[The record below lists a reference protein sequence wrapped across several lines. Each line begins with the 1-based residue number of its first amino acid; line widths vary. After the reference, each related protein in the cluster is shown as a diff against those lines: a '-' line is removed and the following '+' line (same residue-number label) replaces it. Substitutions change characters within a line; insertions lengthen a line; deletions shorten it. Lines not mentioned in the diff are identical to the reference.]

1 MKEFIKYEILL
12 KIGDENRSIV
22 IDKPSFIIGR
32 SQKNDISIQ
41 HDLVSREHLKVFLK
55 EDEIY
60 IEELGSSNGSWHNGV
75 RLNARKSVLFTN
87 DTPIKL
93 GSDSGPVIWIKCLF
107 NHIDE
112 PGIIL
117 EENPEQNSTVFKDDD
132 FEEVTLVRKNPLIE
146 KTKIQN
152 NVLALKSDRVANDE
166 LAEVQLP
173 KVSNGI
179 ESTRSEPFQ
188 TSSRNSPVEKIRS
201 VKMLKDLPVR
211 AAVEPDLL
219 VQMKNLLDIEAENA
233 AKQSKR
239 EADEIKEASQKK
251 GEEIL
256 ARARSEAIAER
267 IKTEEQT
274 KLAQEKAFAEIE
286 KLKIANDKKIELL
299 LSKAQ
304 KDSNAILQK
313 NTSEANKIKAD
324 AERYSEELK
333 LKANEQSKKTILES
347 ENFANSKHEE
357 YKQIEDENQ
366 QKLKKINETFQ
377 DLRSKV
383 DALKQSEFEA
393 QNNYDNLVRN
403 IRLEDERIKNER
415 ISLEQ
420 LRLDLATSKKES
432 EQQLA
437 DLRFEERNLKA
448 HHETILLEQKLLVTQ
463 IISEGQQAKILK
475 DNLIIENSV
484 LKNDKE
490 KLERTIRETEA
501 DHYKQI
507 QKLDQL
513 KKDDDIAQTEL
524 LNTKEQQKRILV
536 EIESQKNLIKTS
548 MLKLQSDESIIQEK
562 VQKLNATSI
571 ELNHKI
577 EREAREFE
585 IQKTEN
591 ISMLQIEK
599 NKQLKII
606 EQEVEISRTAYS
618 EEVVKFKNLK
628 AKMNQE
634 VERIKLDFESFV
646 KKNKEEE
653 QLIQRAFLQEA
664 EKQKMESNNQINQ
677 LKNKFENLN
686 AQLTRDHLDA
696 KKSLSSEISKIDLS
710 KRQLDLE
717 YKILMDAQQEKIS
730 KMEIEF
736 AQKKLVVEKKA
747 DEEKQNIATE
757 IATLRLSLNEI
768 KEAELS
774 NIRVIKENAQKD
786 FYSKKSERA
795 RAVTTNLDG
804 VFLTEL
810 NKHRNKKMND
820 LFIESISKE
829 MSNLIYD
836 TLMEKVQVDK
846 VRLEFAMKVK
856 TNAKEEATFIRKLMT
871 IVFIISLIFLAI
883 KFVPQLLKEEEVTH
897 SKLNPQKKNKQ

>member
-1 MKEFIKYEILL
+1 VKEFIKYEILL
-12 KIGDENRSIV
+12 KVGDENRSIV

-55 EDEIY
+55 GDEIY

-75 RLNARKSVLFTN
+75 KLKARKSVLFSN

-93 GSDSGPVIWIKCLF
+93 GNDSGPVIWIKCLF
-107 NHIDE
+107 NLINE
-112 PGIIL
+112 PVEIPR
-117 EENPEQNSTVFKDDD
+117 ETPDRNSNAFKVDD
-132 FEEVTLVRKNPLIE
+132 FEEVTLVRNNPLIE
-146 KTKIQN
+146 KTNIQN
-152 NVLALKSDRVANDE
+152 NVLALKSDKIALDE
-166 LAEVQLP
+166 LGEVPLP
-173 KVSNGI
+173 RVSNGF

-256 ARARSEAIAER
+256 AKARSEAIAER

-274 KLAQEKAFAEIE
+274 RLAQEKAYAEIE
-286 KLKIANDKKIELL
+286 KLKIANDKKIESL

-324 AERYSEELK
+324 AERYSEDLK

-347 ENFANSKHEE
+347 ENFANTKHEE
-357 YKQIEDENQ
+357 FKQIEEENQ
-366 QKLKKINETFQ
+366 QKLKKINETYLE
-377 DLRSKV
+377 LRSKI

-393 QNNYDNLVRN
+393 QNNYDNLIRN

-432 EQQLA
+432 EQQLS

-448 HHETILLEQKLLVTQ
+448 QHETILLEQKLLVTQ

-475 DNLIIENSV
+475 DNLIIENSA

-513 KKDDDIAQTEL
+513 KKDDEIAQAEL
-524 LNTKEQQKRILV
+524 LNTKEQQKRLSV
-536 EIESQKNLIKTS
+536 EIESQKNLIKSS
-548 MLKLQSDESIIQEK
+548 MSKLQSDELISQEK
-562 VQKLNATSI
+562 VQKLNAATV

-577 EREAREFE
+577 EREARDFE
-585 IQKTEN
+585 RQKLEN
-591 ISMLQIEK
+591 ISILQVEK

-606 EQEVEISRTAYS
+606 EKDVEISRTAYS

-628 AKMNQE
+628 AKMHQE
-634 VERIKLDFESFV
+634 IERIKLEFESFV
-646 KKNKEEE
+646 KKNKDDE

-664 EKQKMESNNQINQ
+664 EKQKMESNNQINH

-710 KRQLDLE
+710 KKQLDLE

-730 KMEIEF
+730 KMENEF
-736 AQKKLVVEKKA
+736 AQKKLDVEKNA
-747 DEEKQNIATE
+747 DIEKQKIAAE
-757 IATLRLSLNEI
+757 IATLRLSFNEI
-768 KEAELS
+768 KEAELN

-786 FYSKKSERA
+786 FYSKKAERA
-795 RAVTTNLDG
+795 KAVTTNIDG

-810 NKHRNKKMND
+810 NKYRNKKMND
-820 LFIESISKE
+820 LFIESCSKE
-829 MSNLIYD
+829 VSNIIYD

-846 VRLEFAMKVK
+846 VKLEFAMKVK
-856 TNAKEEATFIRKLMT
+856 TNAKEEATFLRKLMT
-871 IVFIISLIFLAI
+871 IFFVISLIFLAF
-883 KFVPQLLKEEEVTH
+883 KFVPKLLNEEEV
-897 SKLNPQKKNKQ
+897 SKEKLSPNKTIK